1 MADDFLPPGYIPR
14 LFQIE
19 SGGNPN
25 ARTGS
30 YRGLG
35 QFGPREEATYGINDA
50 NRGDAA
56 VQAAAVAKEAAA
68 NRSRLRSV
76 LGREPTSSDYYLAH
90 QQGGAGAA
98 ALFGNPATP
107 AWQAIRPFYKSDEA
121 AQRAIL
127 GNIPT
132 GSALSGVH
140 PDKISSADFAGLWAG
155 KFDKSAPV
163 ANLVASAQPAASPVS
178 GFGAIPGLT
187 GAAPA
192 PTAASGA
199 PAAAAMAQATPS
211 AFSFLP
217 PPPPLPTGPLRPIP
231 LAPRRLV

>member
-1 MADDFLPPGYIPR
+1 MADDLPPGYLER

-25 ARTGS
+25 ARSGS
-30 YRGLG
+30 HRGLG
-35 QFGPREEATYGINDA
+35 QFGPREEAQFGLNDA
-50 NRGDAA
+50 NRTDPVA
-56 VQAAAVAKEAAA
+56 QAAAVAREAAG

-76 LGREPTSSDYYLAH
+76 LGRDPTAADYYLAH

-98 ALFGNPATP
+98 ALFSNPSVP
-107 AWQAIRPFYKSDEA
+107 AWQAIRPFYRSDEA

-140 PDKISSADFAGLWAG
+140 HDKITSADFAGLWAG
-155 KFDKSAPV
+155 KFDKSSPALGSMV
-163 ANLVASAQPAASPVS
+163 AQAQPAASPQS

-187 GAAPA
+187 GAAAAPQA
-192 PTAASGA
+192 PTS
-199 PAAAAMAQATPS
+199 AAAGMMAQATPT
-211 AFSFLP
+211 AFPFP
-217 PPPPLPTGPLRPIP
+217 PPPPMLPTGPLRPIP